1 MQTFYGAKP
10 SEIGYLSAVISGIQ
24 GQLDNITSTY
34 LLSRIASSAYQ
45 QIGNYQPTGSYLLSQ
60 DVLQY
65 LTISSAILNY
75 QSATNANTNN
85 TYFHNSINTLPS
97 SVYNLNSINL
107 NNLAYQTSISS
118 IIYTQYTRQ
127 SLLNAS
133 LMNYQP

>member
-1 MQTFYGAKP
+1 M
-10 SEIGYLSAVISGIQ
+10 
-24 GQLDNITSTY
+24 
-34 LLSRIASSAYQ
+34 
-45 QIGNYQPTGSYLLSQ
+45 SQ
-60 DVLQY
+60 DVLPY